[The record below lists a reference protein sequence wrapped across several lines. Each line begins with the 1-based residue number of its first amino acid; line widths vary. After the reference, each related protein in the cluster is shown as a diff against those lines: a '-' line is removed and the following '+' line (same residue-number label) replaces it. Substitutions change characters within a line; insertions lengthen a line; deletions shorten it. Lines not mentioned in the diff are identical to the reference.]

1 MAKVVVKACLKQWM
15 PDNDGNSYTPDNLT
29 QASITLNKFLPQHT
43 IVLNAAMQG
52 LLGWQKFFVCRVIL
66 FGIAVKAGAESSSSV
81 LCNIVG
87 DQAKADDLDLTN
99 EQCFKDAAAQLTYNQ
114 LLQLV
119 SNLEFMSESD
129 VLVTFR
135 RQFFEKRLEL
145 LVVQAL
151 SETSL
156 QAPAAMTEKEKVD
169 YYSKL
174 VALAVD
180 PRNLVGT
187 VSAAAASSA
196 REVDSGSSSAAA
208 SAAAASSS
216 TSALSVVEE
225 RAQALQHEFMRKLSE
240 RLAGQMSGSD
250 DSASSKSDGV
260 AGAGALSS
268 VGNDGDDDAKAPSVV
283 SSEHSKSDGV
293 AGISSDSDK
302 DKGNDKLSVPQLEPA
317 DKTTFKILAIESMLQ
332 AVARSATPE
341 AALRAIFIELYA
353 HDVASGGKELDL
365 KCAGQFADRCLA
377 YLRGQRRAAAWSW
390 GGELT
395 DFFELLRGTL
405 LAVPT
410 ALRSVM
416 GAVWDPADMG
426 GRAALDDKQRLEHIV
441 SYLAGQA
448 ARLEQQ
454 YNAQVL
460 RQLQLRN
467 GLRRVHRTLQR
478 CGKDAAGRALDKTL
492 IGLHQRGV
500 VRPED
505 VNAIRQQFGA
515 CSNKEAARSFIDSI
529 IRNGWDFTME
539 HCIAQA
545 IGFLPTSVEKPAVV
559 FSLAGKAAEAAQ
571 QIRLSLTNKGVTPRV
586 RVVSSPGLQHATQ
599 SNTNV
604 TAGKLVES
612 YDDAVIQVGT
622 SKPGSS
628 AGRVTLRAN
637 GAVVTQDPEM
647 VEPMVQTLFVRH
659 PGGGQFTPT
668 TALMTRPP
676 LLRRALTALVDM
688 SDSKGAKWQISL
700 SQQALSSLPTKLKQQ
715 CRQAG
720 IVLKRGVLAQQ
731 IKPSAASS
739 TPFAN
744 GMQQPSAASTASH
757 SAAAG

>member
-1 MAKVVVKACLKQWM
+1 MAKVTMEACLKQWM

-29 QASITLNKFLPQHT
+29 QASITLNKFSPQHT

-66 FGIAVKAGAESSSSV
+66 LGIAVKAGAESSSIV
-81 LCNIVG
+81 LCKIVG
-87 DQAKADDLDLTN
+87 DQVQADDLDLTN
-99 EQCFKDAAAQLTYNQ
+99 EQCFKDAAAQLTDSQ

-119 SNLEFMSESD
+119 SKLKFMSESD
-129 VLVTFR
+129 VFVTFR
-135 RQFFEKRLEL
+135 RKFFEKRLEV
-145 LVVQAL
+145 LVGQAL

-156 QAPAAMTEKEKVD
+156 QAPEVMTEKEKAD
-169 YYSKL
+169 YYSEL

-180 PRNLVGT
+180 RRNLVGT

-196 REVDSGSSSAAA
+196 READSSSSSAAA

-216 TSALSVVEE
+216 TSALSVVER
-225 RAQALQHEFMRKLSE
+225 RAQALQQEYKNKLE
-240 RLAGQMSGSD
+240 AHLAGQIPGSD
-250 DSASSKSDGV
+250 DSAPSKPMGV
-260 AGAGALSS
+260 AGAGALPS
-268 VGNDGDDDAKAPSVV
+268 VGSEDDDDDYAKDPSVA
-283 SSEHSKSDGV
+283 SSGDSKSSGPSKPDGV
-293 AGISSDSDK
+293 AGISSDSDE

-317 DKTTFKILAIESMLQ
+317 DKTTFEILAIESMLQ

-341 AALRAIFIELYA
+341 AALRAIFKELYA
-353 HDVASGGKELDL
+353 HDAAYGGKELDL

-377 YLRGQRRAAAWSW
+377 YLHGQRRAAAWSW

-395 DFFELLRGTL
+395 DFFELLRGAL

-416 GAVWDPADMG
+416 GTVWDPADMG

-441 SYLAGQA
+441 SYLADQA
-448 ARLEQQ
+448 ACLEQQ
-454 YNAQVL
+454 YNAQML

-467 GLRRVHRTLQR
+467 GLRQVHRTLQR
-478 CGKDAAGRALDKTL
+478 CGKDEEAGRALDEIL
-492 IGLHQRGV
+492 IRLHQRGV

-529 IRNGWDFTME
+529 IRNGWDFTMG
-539 HCIAQA
+539 HCVTQA

-599 SNTNV
+599 SNANV
-604 TAGKLVES
+604 TVGKLVES

-647 VEPMVQTLFVRH
+647 V
-659 PGGGQFTPT
+659 
-668 TALMTRPP
+668 
-676 LLRRALTALVDM
+676 
-688 SDSKGAKWQISL
+688 
-700 SQQALSSLPTKLKQQ
+700 
-715 CRQAG
+715 
-720 IVLKRGVLAQQ
+720 
-731 IKPSAASS
+731 
-739 TPFAN
+739 
-744 GMQQPSAASTASH
+744 
-757 SAAAG
+757 

>member
-1 MAKVVVKACLKQWM
+1 MAKVTMEACLKQWI
-15 PDNDGNSYTPDNLT
+15 PDNKDFLYTEKSLDD
-29 QASITLNKFLPQHT
+29 ASNKLGEFLPT
-43 IVLNAAMQG
+43 RTTLVLNAAMRR
-52 LLGWQKFFVCRVIL
+52 LSDEQKFYVCRCL
-66 FGIAVKAGAESSSSV
+66 LMAIAVKAGVEYEDDE
-81 LCNIVG
+81 LNKIVG
-87 DQAKADDLDLTN
+87 VGVTADDLEAANT
-99 EQCFKDAAAQLTYNQ
+99 QYFKTAAAQLTDNQ

-119 SNLEFMSESD
+119 AKIDFMVEQD
-129 VLVTFR
+129 HHLVNFR
-135 RQFFEKRLEL
+135 RQFFEKRLEV
-145 LVVQAL
+145 LVSRAL

-156 QAPAAMTEKEKVD
+156 QAPEVMTEKEKAD
-169 YYSKL
+169 YYSEL

-180 PRNLVGT
+180 PQNLVGT

-196 REVDSGSSSAAA
+196 HEADSGSSSAAA

-216 TSALSVVEE
+216 TSALSAVEE
-225 RAQALQHEFMRKLSE
+225 RAQALQHEFRRKLRK

-250 DSASSKSDGV
+250 DSSEPSKSMGV
-260 AGAGALSS
+260 AGA
-268 VGNDGDDDAKAPSVV
+268 
-283 SSEHSKSDGV
+283 
-293 AGISSDSDK
+293 SSDNDEDEGYNSDK
-302 DKGNDKLSVPQLEPA
+302 SVPPISPSTNNDKSSVPQLEPA
-317 DKTTFKILAIESMLQ
+317 DKTAFEILAIESMLQ

-365 KCAGQFADRCLA
+365 KCASQFADRCLA

-454 YNAQVL
+454 YNAQML

-478 CGKDAAGRALDKTL
+478 CGKDAAGRALDKIL

-529 IRNGWDFTME
+529 IRNGWDFTMG
-539 HCIAQA
+539 HCITQA

-559 FSLAGKAAEAAQ
+559 FSLTGKAAEAAQ

-599 SNTNV
+599 SNANV
-604 TAGKLVES
+604 TVGKLVES
-612 YDDAVIQVGT
+612 YGNAVIQVGT

-647 VEPMVQTLFVRH
+647 VEPMVQTLLVRH
-659 PGGGQFTPT
+659 PSGGQFTPT
-668 TALMTRPP
+668 TALMTRPS

-700 SQQALSSLPTKLKQQ
+700 SQQVLRSLPAKLKQQ

-720 IVLKRGVLAQQ
+720 IVLKRFGVPAQQ
-731 IKPSAASS
+731 IKLPAASS

>member
-1 MAKVVVKACLKQWM
+1 MHC
-15 PDNDGNSYTPDNLT
+15 
-29 QASITLNKFLPQHT
+29 
-43 IVLNAAMQG
+43 
-52 LLGWQKFFVCRVIL
+52 
-66 FGIAVKAGAESSSSV
+66 GIIAGH
-81 LCNIVG
+81 
-87 DQAKADDLDLTN
+87 Q
-99 EQCFKDAAAQLTYNQ
+99 AAAQLTDNQ

-119 SNLEFMSESD
+119 AKIGFMVEQDHHLINFRHQFVNACHPHDFKEQLE
-129 VLVTFR
+129 VLVG
-135 RQFFEKRLEL
+135 
-145 LVVQAL
+145 QAL
-151 SETSL
+151 SETRL
-156 QAPAAMTEKEKVD
+156 QAPAGMTEREKAD
-169 YYSKL
+169 YYSEL

-187 VSAAAASSA
+187 VRAAAASSA
-196 REVDSGSSSAAA
+196 READSGSSSAAA

-216 TSALSVVEE
+216 TLALSVVEK
-225 RAQALQHEFMRKLSE
+225 RAQALQCESARKLHK
-240 RLAGQMSGSD
+240 RLAGQMPGSD
-250 DSASSKSDGV
+250 GSASSESDGV
-260 AGAGALSS
+260 AGA
-268 VGNDGDDDAKAPSVV
+268 
-283 SSEHSKSDGV
+283 
-293 AGISSDSDK
+293 SSDNDEDEGYESDES
-302 DKGNDKLSVPQLEPA
+302 DNSAPFIPPSTNNDKSFVPQLEPA
-317 DKTTFKILAIESMLQ
+317 DKTTFEILAIESMLQ

-500 VRPED
+500 MRPED

-515 CSNKEAARSFIDSI
+515 CSNKEAAWSFIDSI
-529 IRNGWDFTME
+529 IRNGWDFTMG
-539 HCIAQA
+539 HCMTQA

-586 RVVSSPGLQHATQ
+586 RVVSSPGLQHVTQ

-647 VEPMVQTLFVRH
+647 VESMVQTLLVRH

-668 TALMTRPP
+668 TALMTRPR
-676 LLRRALTALVDM
+676 LLQRALTALVGM
-688 SDSKGAKWQISL
+688 PGSKGAKWQISL
-700 SQQALSSLPTKLKQQ
+700 SQQALKSLPTKLKQQ

-720 IVLKRGVLAQQ
+720 IVLKRFGMPAQQ
-731 IKPSAASS
+731 IKPPAASS

-744 GMQQPSAASTASH
+744 GMQQPSAARASTASH